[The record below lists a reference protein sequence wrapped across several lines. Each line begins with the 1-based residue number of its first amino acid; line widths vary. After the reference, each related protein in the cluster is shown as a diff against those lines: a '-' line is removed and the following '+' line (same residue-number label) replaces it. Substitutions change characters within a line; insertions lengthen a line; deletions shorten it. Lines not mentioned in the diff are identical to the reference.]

1 MAEAQPFDI
10 NSAVP
15 LGAPQTPASQP
26 AAFDI
31 ESAVPLGL
39 PNETVL
45 NDKTGEVIEMPH
57 GTIARIGEIF
67 SRGLDKGDADTQI
80 SKLNFELFLGND
92 TPTIR
97 AEVARLRKQS
107 GGAIKTDGTIE
118 EIFRATAQQLPV
130 LKEILGQAA
139 ERGMQGAVG
148 VGTVGLAF
156 AGIGVVPGF
165 FGGLSAGALTGTVE
179 SSFVLET
186 GESFAEISQ
195 FKDTNGKLVDPL
207 AARIGAVVAGALSAG
222 LEVMPLALLTRLV
235 PGSKGLIG
243 KLGDKALK
251 TLKIPTGKTAF
262 RKFVINISTII
273 AAESLTEGAQEATK
287 IAAGEVVK
295 LTSDQEFKR
304 ISANDAL
311 DRVGHAVVEA
321 MKATP
326 LIATG
331 FSTPQL
337 GADIIQGAVDKAKR
351 PDTKVEKVKDLTN
364 ETVDSVT
371 NKLKKAPVS
380 EDLNTYDV
388 GEVNEQEREE
398 LEAAGIEIADNGTIV
413 AEDAELVA
421 AESQRRTDFYK
432 KQEAS
437 QTKAA
442 DKGEAAALRKVTRG
456 RIRKLDEVVKGID
469 QRIDDTLET
478 ISAAEA
484 AGKPTKRLNNRVNS
498 LLKKREILDEER
510 ANLLTADRPLE
521 KTRRALKATDENV
534 ELKGAELIK
543 AERRITKAKERALQ
557 KGVREGIRLAK
568 TDVAAAQRT
577 AIEAINASDLNNAD
591 KGKFLKAVSG
601 IKTAEQLQRALP
613 RIQNRIN
620 KLVEKSRRRVVIKK
634 LAQAVRTT
642 KVRKG
647 KGRFGPEVQGVLD
660 VVRNAFKLSPEA
672 AQQRLE
678 ARAEA
683 GTQEIPTPVEAL
695 ENRIL
700 ALRSDAASTNLAE
713 LEKLLETVV
722 ALKELGSGIRKAE
735 ILRKQEE
742 SAALRAEFLELIGDE
757 RVNET
762 DAQRRGR
769 ERLAAIEVNT
779 FMGMS
784 AAWWNKIKRVMRS
797 SDKARVDEMVD
808 KLTMFDE
815 SMAFD
820 RGKEAAVKR
829 FTELVLAA
837 LNTTSERAAWKKFTA
852 DETEQLNMGSF
863 THSDGKS
870 RLLDVKTRAE
880 LRKRVMELKDP
891 QLRESL
897 MAEEGNAYTEEI
909 IEALEDQMSEQDWRL
924 VDAQLEFY
932 EEYYNRINEVYERVY
947 GFTLPKI
954 EFYSPIKRKFQDQT
968 QDEFMK
974 GILYRGGVAP
984 GSLKSRTPNVRE
996 IRTMGDLTVL
1006 HSHISEMEYF
1016 IAYAEKVQ
1024 QLNHVVGNK
1033 EVQQRISRVFG
1044 TDLLKTINTDLDYF
1058 SKRGVQNSIA
1068 GEKIF
1073 QTLMRNFSFAQLGAK
1088 PQIGLKQLA
1097 SFAAYSEDVSAADF
1111 SAGVVKFFAN
1121 PRKALRT
1128 LNESE
1133 FFRKRGTNID
1143 QDYQA
1148 LLSDKSMFNVVGKR
1162 PTLAAILMLPIRLG
1176 DKGAIAIGGFAHYT
1190 AMMKKTGGDKAKSLR
1205 SVELLS
1211 VRTQQSTHVDQLSE
1225 LQRTSSLIRV
1235 MTQFMSSAN
1244 ALTRAEYNAIV
1255 DKSAGRISRK
1265 EFAKRLIVL
1274 HAVIPGMIQFIAN
1287 GLSWDTED
1295 QLRASL
1301 LGTLNGI
1308 FIFGDL
1314 ADSGFRFFME
1324 GSEGLFDLESRHP
1337 LGFVTDIGRAIDDFA
1352 ENGVEWEDFV
1362 EGSKAVDRML
1372 KAGGALTGVPM
1383 LTLISEMRGVRNV
1396 LIGAARG
1403 DTEAVQAGIAG
1414 MLGFSSYT
1422 IDEKILAE

>member
-1 MAEAQPFDI
+1 
-10 NSAVP
+10 
-15 LGAPQTPASQP
+15 
-26 AAFDI
+26 
-31 ESAVPLGL
+31 
-39 PNETVL
+39 
-45 NDKTGEVIEMPH
+45 
-57 GTIARIGEIF
+57 
-67 SRGLDKGDADTQI
+67 
-80 SKLNFELFLGND
+80 
-92 TPTIR
+92 
-97 AEVARLRKQS
+97 
-107 GGAIKTDGTIE
+107 
-118 EIFRATAQQLPV
+118 
-130 LKEILGQAA
+130 
-139 ERGMQGAVG
+139 
-148 VGTVGLAF
+148 
-156 AGIGVVPGF
+156 
-165 FGGLSAGALTGTVE
+165 
-179 SSFVLET
+179 
-186 GESFAEISQ
+186 
-195 FKDTNGKLVDPL
+195 
-207 AARIGAVVAGALSAG
+207 
-222 LEVMPLALLTRLV
+222 
-235 PGSKGLIG
+235 
-243 KLGDKALK
+243 
-251 TLKIPTGKTAF
+251 
-262 RKFVINISTII
+262 
-273 AAESLTEGAQEATK
+273 
-287 IAAGEVVK
+287 
-295 LTSDQEFKR
+295 
-304 ISANDAL
+304 
-311 DRVGHAVVEA
+311 
-321 MKATP
+321 
-326 LIATG
+326 
-331 FSTPQL
+331 
-337 GADIIQGAVDKAKR
+337 VDKAKR